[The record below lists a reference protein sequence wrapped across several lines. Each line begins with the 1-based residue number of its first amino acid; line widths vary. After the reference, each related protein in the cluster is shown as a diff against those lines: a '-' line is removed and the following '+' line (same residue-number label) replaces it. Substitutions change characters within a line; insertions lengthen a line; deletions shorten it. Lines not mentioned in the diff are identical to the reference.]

1 MGEIPLRGD
10 YSRPTNVLTITVLP
24 LATPLEQDDGLA
36 SLRLMCH
43 DRGKCSEGAGILT
56 GFPFPCVD

>member
-24 LATPLEQDDGLA
+24 LATPLEQDDGLV
-36 SLRLMCH
+36 SLRLMFAIVANAQ
-43 DRGKCSEGAGILT
+43 KVPEY
-56 GFPFPCVD
+56 